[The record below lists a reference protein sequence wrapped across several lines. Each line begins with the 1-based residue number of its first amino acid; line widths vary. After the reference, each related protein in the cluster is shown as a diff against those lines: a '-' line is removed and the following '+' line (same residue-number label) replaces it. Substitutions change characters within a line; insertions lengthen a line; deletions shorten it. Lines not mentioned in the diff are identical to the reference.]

1 MRTPVAAAEE
11 LRRLDPTTPIKRHTV
26 DTWARQG
33 LIHSVMV
40 GNRRLVSM
48 DSLERYLTGNV
59 ADLNTAQEEPKEPLR
74 GVIRAVEA

>member
-1 MRTPVAAAEE
+1 
-11 LRRLDPTTPIKRHTV
+11 
-26 DTWARQG
+26 
-33 LIHSVMV
+33 
-40 GNRRLVSM
+40 M